1 MHVAVWKIPEMIGS
15 LDDDDDDDSN
25 DNDDDD
31 DDDNDDDDELPSC
44 LVWVL
49 LLERAPAGPDHNAM
63 IITINFIINF
73 NIIFITVLII
83 IISFIIGIFCKIEVI

>member
-25 DNDDDD
+25 DNDDNDD
-31 DDDNDDDDELPSC
+31 DDDEDELPSF

-49 LLERAPAGPDHNAM
+49 LLERAPAGPDHNAAVNF
-63 IITINFIINF
+63 IIINFII
-73 NIIFITVLII
+73 IVI
-83 IISFIIGIFCKIEVI
+83 IIGIFCKIEVI